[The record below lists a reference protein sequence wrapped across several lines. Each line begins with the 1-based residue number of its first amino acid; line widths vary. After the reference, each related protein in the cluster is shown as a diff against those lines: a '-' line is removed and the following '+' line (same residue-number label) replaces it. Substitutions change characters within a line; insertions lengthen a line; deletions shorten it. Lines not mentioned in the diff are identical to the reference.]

1 MGGRGGARAGAGR
14 KRKEPKDSGILEAAA
29 SLPVAPKDNSEQL
42 FNALPLK
49 QRNFVVNYLVNGFN
63 ATKAARDAGFS
74 AKSAD
79 TQGSRLLANVKI
91 KAVIAAR
98 TGRALAKKEITA
110 ENVLQEIAKMAFFDP
125 RRLFRPDGTL
135 IPITEL
141 DDDTAASIAGIDV
154 SEIRAGKLL
163 IGNLKKIKIADKG
176 SSLERLGRHLKLF
189 TDTIEHKGT
198 LGVQLVHAI
207 PRPKRDEPK
216 K

>member
-63 ATKAARDAGFS
+63 ATKAAKDAGFS

-98 TGRALAKKEITA
+98 TGKALAKKEITA

-141 DDDTAASIAGIDV
+141 DDDTAASIAGMDVIDRNG
-154 SEIRAGKLL
+154 EIR
-163 IGNLKKIKIADKG
+163 LKKIKIADKG

-189 TDTIEHKGT
+189 TDTVEHKGT